1 MKFKLIIL
9 ILYFPFVQS
18 ICQEYWFHQP
28 FNSVFNDLKSGSFT
42 GTINGILVISGEEER
57 KIILDFQGSNC
68 ELKIEPEKE
77 EVYDVSTKIYIGE
90 TTSKKSKIIYE
101 TYGQANHL
109 VVLLNGQKY
118 AAGIFDGAF
127 DDVID
132 GLDYEYIAENNT
144 EYLVL
149 KFLKPVELN
158 NYEELDIPGTI
169 NKKNKIIIHP
179 GSVLVFA
186 IKR

>member
-1 MKFKLIIL
+1 MKIKIIL
-9 ILYFPFVQS
+9 ILFYFPIVQS
-18 ICQEYWFHQP
+18 ICQEYQFHQP
-28 FNSVFNDLKSGSFT
+28 FNSVFNKLKSGSFT
-42 GTINGILVISGEEER
+42 VTINGILVISGEEGR

-77 EVYDVSTKIYIGE
+77 EVYDVSTIIYIGE

-109 VVLLNGQKY
+109 VVELSGLKY
-118 AAGIFDGAF
+118 EAGIFDGAYT
-127 DDVID
+127 DVID
-132 GLDYEYIAENNT
+132 GLDYEYIAETNT

-149 KFLKPVELN
+149 KFFKPVELN
-158 NYEELDIPGTI
+158 NYEDLDIPSTI

-179 GSVLVFA
+179 SSVLVFA
-186 IKR
+186 IRR